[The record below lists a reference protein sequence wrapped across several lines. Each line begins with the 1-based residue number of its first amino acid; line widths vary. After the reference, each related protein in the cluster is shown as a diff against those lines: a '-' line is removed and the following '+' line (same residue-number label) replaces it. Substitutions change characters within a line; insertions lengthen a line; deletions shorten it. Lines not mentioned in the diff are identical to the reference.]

1 VGVPTPSFSAAG
13 AWRWVPTLYFCEGL
27 PYVAVMTISV
37 VMYKNL
43 GIANA
48 DITLY
53 TSWLYL
59 PWVIKPL
66 WSPVV
71 DLYRTKRA
79 WIVSLQFAM
88 AAALAAIALALPVP
102 FFFRATLGVFWLLAF
117 SSASHDIAAD
127 GFYLLA
133 LPPHQQA
140 AFVGVRGTFY
150 QLSTIAAGGGLVYL
164 AGFLADRFG
173 DPRVAWAPTFV
184 LLAVGF
190 ALAAGYHLAALPRP
204 AADAP
209 ARRTQRFWAD
219 YAAVFAGFFRK
230 PGIVAILAFL
240 LLYRLAQAQ
249 LVKLVIPFLLDARAV
264 GGLGLSVRQEAV
276 LYGTI
281 GLAALIAGGLVGG
294 YAISRHGLKRL
305 LWPMVVSMYLPA
317 TAFVALAVVQPSNLV
332 VVGAALAVEQFGY
345 GFGYTAYMVAM
356 MMVTEGEHRTAHYAL
371 CTGFMALGM
380 MLPGMPA
387 GWIQAQLGYIGFFIW
402 VCVATLPS
410 FAVTALLQ
418 VDPQYGRKA

>member
-1 VGVPTPSFSAAG
+1 
-13 AWRWVPTLYFCEGL
+13 
-27 PYVAVMTISV
+27 MTISV

-43 GIANA
+43 GISNA

-59 PWVIKPL
+59 PWVLKPL
-66 WSPVV
+66 WSPLV
-71 DLYRTKRA
+71 DLYRTKRG
-79 WIVSLQFAM
+79 WIVSLQFVM

-133 LPPHQQA
+133 LSPHQQA

-150 QLSTIAAGGGLVYL
+150 QLATIAAGGGLVYL
-164 AGFLADRFG
+164 AGGLTDRLG
-173 DPRVAWAPTFV
+173 DPRAAWAPTFV
-184 LLAVGF
+184 LLAVGL

-204 AADAP
+204 AADAA

-219 YAAVFAGFFRK
+219 YAAVFAGFFRQ
-230 PGIVAILAFL
+230 PGIRTILAFL

-249 LVKLVIPFLLDARAV
+249 LVKLVVPFLLDPRAV

-294 YAISRHGLKRL
+294 YAISRRGLKRL

-317 TAFVALAVVQPSNLV
+317 TAFVALAVVQPSNLF

-345 GFGYTAYMVAM
+345 GFGFTAYMVAM

-387 GWIQAQLGYIGFFIW
+387 GWIQAQLGYPGFFLW

-410 FAVTALLQ
+410 FAVTALLK